1 MIKRL
6 RLKFI
11 CINMALVTVMLLMIL
26 AVQYHTTRVGLEK
39 DSLKVLQSTSREQ
52 HLPGLGSPGQNQPC
66 FVLRMA
72 QNEVVAMGDGYYDL
86 SDYDWLRSIL
96 TAAITD
102 GQQTGVLQEYAL
114 RYLRTDTF
122 YGYQFVFTDI
132 TAEQQTLSRLLRN
145 CLLIGG
151 AAFLGFLGISILLAL
166 WAVKPV
172 ETAWQQQRQFVA
184 DASHELKTP
193 LTVILTNAELLQ
205 APEYDE
211 EARQHFSENI
221 LTMSRQMRGLVESLL
236 ELARVD
242 NGQVRTMM
250 GTVDYSKLVSDAVL
264 PFEPVYFERGLTLE
278 SRVEPGLSVTG
289 SEQHLRQVVEILLDN
304 GQKYAAAGGC
314 VTLSLSRQSHGQ
326 CLLEVSSPGRELSP
340 EECKNV
346 FKRFYRVDP
355 ARSMNH
361 SYGLGLSIARQIV
374 GDHRGKIWAEGKAG
388 RNTFF
393 VSLPLK
399 NLGISGSNS

>member
-221 LTMSRQMRGLVESLL
+221 LTMSRQMRGLVEGLL
-236 ELARVD
+236 RLARVD
-242 NGQVRTMM
+242 SGQAKTNRIR
-250 GTVDYSKLVSDAVL
+250 VDLSRLAEEAAL
-264 PFEPVYFERGLTLE
+264 CFEPVYFEAGLTLE
-278 SRVEPGLSVTG
+278 WETEPDIPVMGDP
-289 SEQHLRQVVEILLDN
+289 QYLRQIFDILLDN
-304 GQKYAAAGGC
+304 GRKYSAPGSTC
-314 VTLSLSRQSHGQ
+314 RLTLSRQGKNKA
-326 CLLEVSSPGRELSP
+326 LARFFSPGTPLTPRQ
-340 EECKNV
+340 CQDI
-346 FKRFYRVDP
+346 FKRFYRADT
-355 ARSMNH
+355 ARAMSG
-361 SYGLGLSIARQIV
+361 SYGLGLSIAQQIV
-374 GDHRGKIWAEGKAG
+374 QEHGGRIWAEGAEG
-388 RNTFF
+388 GNLFC
-393 VSLPLK
+393 VQLPM
-399 NLGISGSNS
+399 

>member
-52 HLPGLGSPGQNQPC
+52 HMPGLGSPGQNQPC

-184 DASHELKTP
+184 DGDSH
-193 LTVILTNAELLQ
+193 Q
-205 APEYDE
+205 
-211 EARQHFSENI
+211 
-221 LTMSRQMRGLVESLL
+221 RG
-236 ELARVD
+236 
-242 NGQVRTMM
+242 
-250 GTVDYSKLVSDAVL
+250 AVADTGIRR
-264 PFEPVYFERGLTLE
+264 RG
-278 SRVEPGLSVTG
+278 
-289 SEQHLRQVVEILLDN
+289 
-304 GQKYAAAGGC
+304 AAALLGEYSDHVPANAGAGGKP
-314 VTLSLSRQSHGQ
+314 VGAGQSG
-326 CLLEVSSPGRELSP
+326 
-340 EECKNV
+340 
-346 FKRFYRVDP
+346 
-355 ARSMNH
+355 
-361 SYGLGLSIARQIV
+361 
-374 GDHRGKIWAEGKAG
+374 
-388 RNTFF
+388 
-393 VSLPLK
+393 
-399 NLGISGSNS
+399 